1 MIVSSAQYSV
11 DGTAVKI
18 VAANEVGRHVYL
30 HCANDTYIAPT
41 NAVTSS
47 TGFLV
52 DKGAGVVMIQLDA
65 NDELWAIAGS
75 STHTVYVMQV
85 TQ

>member
-1 MIVSSAQYSV
+1 MIISTAQYSV
-11 DGTAVKI
+11 DGVAVKL
-18 VAANEVGRHVYL
+18 VASNEVPRIIKL
-30 HCANDTYIAPT
+30 HCANDTYIGPT

-52 DKGAGVVMIQLDA
+52 DKGAGVVTIEVDA
-65 NDELWAIAGS
+65 NDELWGIAGA

-85 TQ
+85 TL

>member
-1 MIVSSAQYSV
+1 MIVSTAQYSV
-11 DGTAVKI
+11 DGVAVKL
-18 VAANEVGRHVYL
+18 VAANEVARIVNI
-30 HCANDTYIAPT
+30 HCANDTYIGPT

-52 DKGAGVVMIQLDA
+52 DKAVGVFTVELDA
-65 NDELWAIAGS
+65 NDELWGIAGA

-85 TQ
+85 TL